1 MTDYLKASTMEQ
13 PYYIGIMSGTSADGI
28 DAAIAAISNE
38 STALVETHTL
48 SIPEPI
54 KSIIFNL
61 ASSGQDE
68 IEKIQYLDFEL
79 AKLYSQVS
87 LELCSKA
94 NIDKKNIKA
103 IGCHGQ
109 TIRHCPPSLATST
122 NNTIVNSTNPRTN
135 GYTLQVGD
143 PNIIAEQ
150 TGITTVADFR
160 RRDIAAGGHG
170 APLASA
176 FHKAVFSHPSD
187 TRVILNTGG
196 IANITY
202 LPGKHSKKHKL
213 TGFDTGPA
221 NGLMDAWCQL
231 HLGKHYDESGK
242 WAASGNVNEYLLNDL
257 LDHSYFDLPPP
268 KSTGREAF
276 NIAWVKDIIQNQRHK
291 LSTVDT
297 QATLTEL
304 TARTITDAIKK
315 IDDQSEVYICGGG
328 ANNGYLCD
336 RIKSYLPQN
345 TFNTTHTLGI
355 HPDWVEAT
363 AFAWL
368 AQRAINK
375 LSGNLPNV
383 TGAKKEVICGGIYW
397 A

>member
-1 MTDYLKASTMEQ
+1 MEQ
-13 PYYIGIMSGTSADGI
+13 HYYIGIMSGTSADGI
-28 DAAIAAISNE
+28 DAAIATISNE

-48 SIPEPI
+48 NIPESI

-79 AKLYSQVS
+79 AKLYSQIS
-87 LELCSKA
+87 LELCNKA
-94 NIDKKNIKA
+94 NINKNNIKA

-109 TIRHCPPSLATST
+109 TIRHCPPSLATE
-122 NNTIVNSTNPRTN
+122 NNNATLDSISSQTN

-143 PNIIAEQ
+143 PNIVAEQ

-176 FHKAVFSHPSD
+176 FHKAVFSHSSD
-187 TRVILNTGG
+187 ARVILNTGG

-202 LPGKHSKKHKL
+202 LPGKHSENHKL

-221 NGLMDAWCQL
+221 NGLIDAWCQL
-231 HLGKHYDESGK
+231 HLGRHYDESGK
-242 WAASGNVNEYLLNDL
+242 WAASGKVNEYLLNDL
-257 LDHSYFDLPPP
+257 LEHNYFNLSPP
-268 KSTGREAF
+268 KSTGRETF
-276 NIAWVKDIIQNQRHK
+276 NIAWVNDIIQSKSHK
-291 LSTVDT
+291 LSTADT

-315 IDDQSEVYICGGG
+315 INDQSEVYICGGG
-328 ANNGYLCD
+328 ANNSYLCD
-336 RIKSYLPQN
+336 RIKNYLPKN
-345 TFNTTHTLGI
+345 VFNTTQTLGI

-368 AQRAINK
+368 AQRTINR